1 MSKNITIEY
10 CTSWGYVAR
19 AVALTENLLK
29 ENKNTL
35 AMVSLIPSTGGVF
48 EVKLNDKMI
57 FSKKELNRY
66 PKENEIEE
74 IITGKK

>member
-1 MSKNITIEY
+1 L
-10 CTSWGYVAR
+10 AR

-48 EVKLNDKMI
+48 EVKLNDEII

-66 PKENEIEE
+66 PEENEIEE
-74 IITGKK
+74 IIKGKK

>member
-1 MSKNITIEY
+1 M
-10 CTSWGYVAR
+10 AR

-48 EVKLNDKMI
+48 EVKLNDEII

-66 PKENEIEE
+66 PEENEIEE
-74 IITGKK
+74 IIKGKK